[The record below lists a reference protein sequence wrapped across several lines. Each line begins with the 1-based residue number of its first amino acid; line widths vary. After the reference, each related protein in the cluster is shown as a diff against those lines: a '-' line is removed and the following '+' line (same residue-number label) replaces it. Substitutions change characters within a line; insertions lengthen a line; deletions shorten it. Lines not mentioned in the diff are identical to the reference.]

1 MLPSSVQKSLLC
13 HICGEV
19 FTGVFFRLLII
30 FKTLFALQ
38 NVAHEEVFIFVLKKY
53 TAYAFLKPYS
63 KVD

>member
-13 HICGEV
+13 HVCGEV

-38 NVAHEEVFIFVLKKY
+38 NVAHEEVYIFVLKKY